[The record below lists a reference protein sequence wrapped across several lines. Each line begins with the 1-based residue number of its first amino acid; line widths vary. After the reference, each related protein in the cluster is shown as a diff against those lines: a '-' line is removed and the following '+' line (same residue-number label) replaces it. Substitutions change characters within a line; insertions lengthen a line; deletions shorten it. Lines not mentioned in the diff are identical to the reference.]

1 MASNP
6 GHHHHHHQ
14 HRPSF
19 SSAGPPSSL
28 SSSAPRDPVTS
39 TVSGAFTEALAHTRA
54 YLHPFATAAANTTSS
69 TANAAA
75 AAVSSFTS
83 GIAAAPSAIASSA
96 SAMADPSVTAQAEHT
111 RILADVA
118 PHLLRPRILN
128 AAIASGAAERAGLG
142 SSSGS
147 RTFTSRAILAA
158 PTQLSLTHPARSLAK
173 ISAAIRHGPITSNQ
187 LRVLESADQILTAL
201 SASQSVAAGSA
212 SSSSQHAIA
221 GLGGP
226 AGLLEDSV
234 ASLALVDDAGP
245 GGIASQ
251 VSLLDGFNAT
261 LPSALQGR
269 TRRRKARASHRPHMG
284 LKAMGDSARGLLTD
298 SGSAGGEPTSA
309 AESAASATFETK
321 EARKARKAAR
331 GASLGKDAAAPL
343 TASELEAQV
352 EDIRQDKE
360 RLNVRRMLLTAEITE
375 VDTKIAALEAVRN
388 DLHRGL
394 VGMREEELEL
404 DEELTGVSELLEIQ
418 RLRSAMPGGEKASVS
433 AGVGSS
439 AANAMNTG
447 STRRRRGPLFLP
459 SEHDD
464 LPSQVAFMTLQPA
477 TLGVSHH
484 SAPSSSAGPITAL
497 DFSEP
502 YGTLVS
508 ASAATDGAVRV
519 WDLSTGEEVG
529 RLRGHGS
536 VPSRATGGYDAA
548 NDDSAVSQS
557 VVKCLQVE
565 DALCVTGGADASV
578 RVWDL
583 RRVEEHEVRLRV
595 WAEGGHADRGAGGI
609 RQGGGAAAGGD
620 NDVVVQ
626 DEDGVLVESVE
637 PKDEFDPCVSR
648 LEGHSKEVTALYFDD
663 NCLVTGASDKTLRQ
677 WDLNTGQCVLTM
689 DILWAIS
696 NPSSAQA
703 LSGTAPGGGAGP
715 RHSAAADL
723 GSSMMMSPST
733 SPRFGRQSLGAYD
746 EQLSMSMSTLSA
758 SGAGGIPNWA
768 GAFSCPTPAYA
779 DGSWEMYTD
788 FVGPGAL
795 QFWGYAL
802 ASGSGDGAVRMWDMR
817 TGQAHRTLLGHTAP
831 VTCLQFDETHVI
843 SGSLDKSVRIWDL
856 RMGAISDVI
865 KYEFPVTAL
874 QFDTRKIVVAAG
886 ENALRVFNRTTLQ
899 QTPLM
904 TNGHMAPA
912 ERLRY
917 MDRYAVSG
925 GKDSVIKVWA
935 L

>member
-1 MASNP
+1 MASSSSRSGGAGAGASSHNF
-6 GHHHHHHQ
+6 GHGR
-14 HRPSF
+14 RPS
-19 SSAGPPSSL
+19 
-28 SSSAPRDPVTS
+28 SSSRDPVTA
-39 TVSGAFTEALAHTRA
+39 VSGAFTEALAHTRA
-54 YLHPFATAAANTTSS
+54 YLHPFA
-69 TANAAA
+69 A
-75 AAVSSFTS
+75 AAVSTTSQAGTVAVAAVNTFT
-83 GIAAAPSAIASSA
+83 ASA
-96 SAMADPSVTAQAEHT
+96 SPQVDPGAQAEHA

-142 SSSGS
+142 AGAGS
-147 RTFTSRAILAA
+147 RTFTSRALLAA

-201 SASQSVAAGSA
+201 STSQPSSGASA
-212 SSSSQHAIA
+212 SESPQNALT
-221 GLGGP
+221 GLGP
-226 AGLLEDSV
+226 AGLIEDP
-234 ASLALVDDAGP
+234 ALSLGLVDDDGP

-269 TRRRKARASHRPHMG
+269 TRRRKARASHRPPMG

-298 SGSAGGEPTSA
+298 AGVGGSDPAAA
-309 AESAASATFETK
+309 AEAAAASTFETK

-343 TASELEAQV
+343 TAAELEAQV
-352 EDIRQDKE
+352 EEIRQDKE

-418 RLRSAMPGGEKASVS
+418 RLRSAMPGGEKVTVP
-433 AGVGSS
+433 G
-439 AANAMNTG
+439 AAAPATSMNTG

-464 LPSQVAFMTLQPA
+464 LPSQVAFMTLQPS
-477 TLGVSHH
+477 TLSRSSLH
-484 SAPSSSAGPITAL
+484 SASSSAGPITAL

-508 ASAATDGAVRV
+508 ASSATDGAVRV

-529 RLRGHGS
+529 RLRGHGGS
-536 VPSRATGGYDAA
+536 ASARANAD
-548 NDDSAVSQS
+548 NFDSAVSQS

-565 DALCVTGGADASV
+565 DALCVTGGVDASV

-583 RRVEEHEVRLRV
+583 RRVEEHEVRLRL
-595 WAEGGHADRGAGGI
+595 WAEQGHSEADRLGGAV
-609 RQGGGAAAGGD
+609 RQGGQMGAATEGSI
-620 NDVVVQ
+620 VVEG
-626 DEDGVLVESVE
+626 EDGVLVEAPD

-703 LSGTAPGGGAGP
+703 LSGVAPGSDPGAQMG
-715 RHSAAADL
+715 
-723 GSSMMMSPST
+723 GSSILSPAA
-733 SPRFGRQSLGAYD
+733 SPRFGRSSLGGNAGAGLD
-746 EQLSMSMSTLSA
+746 DLTMSMSTLSA
-758 SGAGGIPNWA
+758 AGTGGAGANWT
-768 GAFSCPTPAYA
+768 GTFSYPTPAYA

-843 SGSLDKSVRIWDL
+843 SGSLDKSIRIWDL
-856 RMGAISDVI
+856 RMGAISDMI
-865 KYEFPVTAL
+865 KYDFPVTAL

-886 ENALRVFNRTTLQ
+886 ENALRIFNRTTLQ
-899 QTPLM
+899 QTPLL
-904 TNGHMAPA
+904 TNGHLAPA

>member
-1 MASNP
+1 MAS
-6 GHHHHHHQ
+6 
-14 HRPSF
+14 
-19 SSAGPPSSL
+19 SSSRGGAHGAGAGPPSSYGPRP
-28 SSSAPRDPVTS
+28 SSASRDPVTA
-39 TVSGAFTEALAHTRA
+39 VSGAFTEALAHTRA
-54 YLHPFATAAANTTSS
+54 YLHPFAAAAASTTTS

-75 AAVSSFTS
+75 AAVNSFTGS
-83 GIAAAPSAIASSA
+83 G
-96 SAMADPSVTAQAEHT
+96 MAHMDAGAQAEHA

-142 SSSGS
+142 AGASS
-147 RTFTSRAILAA
+147 RTFTSRALLAA

-201 SASQSVAAGSA
+201 SATQGGSA
-212 SSSSQHAIA
+212 SGSSGAQQQHAIS
-221 GLGGP
+221 GLGGLGGLIEDP
-226 AGLLEDSV
+226 A
-234 ASLALVDDAGP
+234 ASLGLVDDDGP

-284 LKAMGDSARGLLTD
+284 LKAMGDNARGLLGD
-298 SGSAGGEPTSA
+298 SSGTEPPTSA
-309 AESAASATFETK
+309 VEAAAASTFETK

-343 TASELEAQV
+343 TAPELEEQV
-352 EDIRQDKE
+352 DEIRQDKE

-375 VDTKIAALEAVRN
+375 VDSKIAALEAVRN

-418 RLRSAMPGGEKASVS
+418 KLRSAMPGGEKASVPGTAGS
-433 AGVGSS
+433 AS
-439 AANAMNTG
+439 MNTG

-464 LPSQVAFMTLQPA
+464 LPPQVAFMTLQPS
-477 TLGVSHH
+477 TLTHLSSLH
-484 SAPSSSAGPITAL
+484 SASSSAGPITAL

-529 RLRGHGS
+529 RLRGHGAAS
-536 VPSRATGGYDAA
+536 SARGRADDVSAS
-548 NDDSAVSQS
+548 DSAVSQA

-565 DALCVTGGADASV
+565 DALCVTGGVDSSV

-583 RRVEEHEVRLRV
+583 RRVEEHEVRLKL
-595 WAEGGHADRGAGGI
+595 WAEQGHAEGERMGGAI
-609 RQGGGAAAGGD
+609 RQGQSGASASAGD
-620 NDVVVQ
+620 SIVVEG
-626 DEDGVLVESVE
+626 EDGVLVGAPD

-696 NPSSAQA
+696 NPSTAQA
-703 LSGTAPGGGAGP
+703 LSGVGPSSGGGQ
-715 RHSAAADL
+715 AD
-723 GSSMMMSPST
+723 SMLSPAP
-733 SPRFGRQSLGAYD
+733 SPRFGRSSLGVGSSGSGIGYD
-746 EQLSMSMSTLSA
+746 DLTMSMSTLSA
-758 SGAGGIPNWA
+758 SGAGGSGGNWT
-768 GAFSCPTPAYA
+768 GAFSYPTPAYA

-831 VTCLQFDETHVI
+831 VTCLQFDETHII
-843 SGSLDKSVRIWDL
+843 SGSLDKSIRIWDL
-856 RMGAISDVI
+856 RMGTMSDVI
-865 KYEFPVTAL
+865 KYDFPVTAL
-874 QFDTRKIVVAAG
+874 QFDSRKIVVAAG
-886 ENALRVFNRTTLQ
+886 ESALRIFNRTTMQ
-899 QTPLM
+899 QTPLL
-904 TNGHMAPA
+904 TNGHLAPA

-925 GKDSVIKVWA
+925 GKDSVIKVWT